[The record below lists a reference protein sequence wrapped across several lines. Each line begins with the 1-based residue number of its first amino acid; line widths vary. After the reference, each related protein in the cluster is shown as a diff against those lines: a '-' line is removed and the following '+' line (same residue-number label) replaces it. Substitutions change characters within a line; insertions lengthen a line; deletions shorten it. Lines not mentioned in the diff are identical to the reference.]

1 MEFRQDLIPLA
12 KLGLPGSLL
21 FLQLAE
27 AVLTDFGQADPVQS
41 VPAHLKRIL
50 TLVRGNESSL
60 AFAKQLDED
69 LSLLGA
75 EFQCP
80 AELLRG
86 VPRMLSRDD
95 CDPLGWQEERVLR
108 NNWVV
113 GSTMS
118 MPRGSQ
124 GGH

>member
-1 MEFRQDLIPLA
+1 MFRL
-12 KLGLPGSLL
+12 
-21 FLQLAE
+21 
-27 AVLTDFGQADPVQS
+27 
-41 VPAHLKRIL
+41 R

-80 AELLRG
+80 AKLLRG

-95 CDPLGWQEERVLR
+95 CDPLRWQVE
-108 NNWVV
+108 
-113 GSTMS
+113 
-118 MPRGSQ
+118 
-124 GGH
+124 